1 MYTRVCWVRI
11 GIMCLTVCGQ
21 FSRPVG
27 FDLEGVFR
35 RWVCDQ
41 LFSLRVKGLNL
52 LLYNYNKL

>member
-27 FDLEGVFR
+27 FDLEGLFR
-35 RWVCDQ
+35 RCVCDQ
-41 LFSLRVKGLNL
+41 FAYQGFKLIIV
-52 LLYNYNKL
+52 YNYDKL

>member
-27 FDLEGVFR
+27 FDLEGLFR
-35 RWVCDQ
+35 RCVCDQ
-41 LFSLRVKGLNL
+41 LACQGVKLIIV
-52 LLYNYNKL
+52 YNYDKL